1 VLREVRRTVE
11 HIDTDASGVVHF
23 TRYASLLES
32 AILENLE
39 WLGVGVRKLGELG
52 KELAVTELRMNYV
65 ASARFFDQ
73 VSVTTRVERVG
84 GASCQIAG
92 DLHRVPPTPAS
103 TSDEPVSAETLLASG
118 SLVLCVVDSAAGTAS
133 PLPAEFRRA
142 LRERRETDD

>member
-11 HIDTDASGVVHF
+11 HVDTDASGVVHF

-92 DLHRVPPTPAS
+92 DLHRVSKES
-103 TSDEPVSAETLLASG
+103 TSDESVPAETLLASG